1 MSLKIILSGLLIAS
15 LAPLS
20 AFADDNPDNFYCSK
34 RNLGANFYC
43 EPPKPKAE
51 KEEMVPT
58 PVKPNAPA
66 VEPKH
71 PDIVALEKF
80 QKKLDETRKI
90 AVWNPTKNNVRD
102 YMLMQITAGS
112 KAKDFSKTFAQLS
125 WQEPELSHV
134 VNSPVNAA
142 GVTEWKATR
151 RKAVTEHMQTLNER
165 FGVYYFYSS
174 ECPAC
179 RVFGPVL
186 KQFSDIHDMKVMA
199 ISMDGGGN
207 AEFPEWRPNNGI
219 SQRLGMDG
227 VLTPAVVL
235 FDTKT
240 KTGVP
245 ISYGMVSVQD
255 LENRIFILTGKE
267 KPQPTF
273 TGGFYDR

>member
-1 MSLKIILSGLLIAS
+1 MSLKLILSSLLVLS
-15 LAPLS
+15 MAPLQ
-20 AFADDNPDNFYCSK
+20 AMAEDKPDNFYCAK
-34 RNLGANFYC
+34 RNLGSNFYC
-43 EPPKPKAE
+43 EAPKPE
-51 KEEMVPT
+51 KKKEAALPA
-58 PVKPNAPA
+58 PVKKVAPI
-66 VEPKH
+66 EPPKH
-71 PDIVALEKF
+71 PDIKALEDF
-80 QKKLDETRKI
+80 QKELDETRKI

-151 RKAVTEHMQTLNER
+151 RKAVTEHMQSLNER

-186 KQFSDIHDMKVMA
+186 KQFSEIHNMDVMA
-199 ISMDGGGN
+199 ISMDGGPN
-207 AEFPEWRPNNGI
+207 AEFPEWRQNNGI